1 MSNLETL
8 KPFQSGDDPRRNLN
22 GRPKGSKNK
31 QSEIMEMLNRE
42 ISDGE
47 NKTTVKE
54 LLVEVIIKKALK
66 GDHAMIKLIWEHC
79 DGKPRTQSGK
89 RYLD

>member
-31 QSEIMEMLNRE
+31 HSELMKMLQKKVG
-42 ISDGE
+42 DGKD
-47 NKTTVKE
+47 KTTVMD
-54 LLVEVIIKKALK
+54 LLIETIIKKALK

-89 RYLD
+89 QYLD